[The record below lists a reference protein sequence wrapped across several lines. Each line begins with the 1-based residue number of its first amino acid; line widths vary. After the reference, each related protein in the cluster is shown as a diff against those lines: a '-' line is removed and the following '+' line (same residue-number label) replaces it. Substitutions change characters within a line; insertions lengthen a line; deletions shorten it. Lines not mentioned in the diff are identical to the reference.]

1 MICETPKTLKFDNE
15 TPGDAYRKKREK
27 RQKIEDVKGKGRH
40 ESGVLERP
48 DPGTVRTAL

>member
-1 MICETPKTLKFDNE
+1 MICEPPKTLKFDNE
-15 TPGDAYRKKREK
+15 TPGDAYREK

-48 DPGTVRTAL
+48 DPGTVRNAL